1 VATKKLKL
9 ASDKQKEKFAEYLAE
24 GEEIVTVFSI
34 GDRYFWYNVMALLP
48 LSFLLIGL
56 PFLFKVVHL
65 RHSKTYILTDR
76 RVLIKD
82 GVFSIKITSAPYDK
96 ITHITVQEDFLKKL
110 SYGIGDIT
118 IHTAAAGPTPVE
130 LDLVKVQDPMKVK
143 NLIEELMIK
152 ERSLLGV
159 ATETPLIRPFTS

>member
-1 VATKKLKL
+1 MATKKLKL
-9 ASDKQKEKFAEYLAE
+9 ASDKQKEKFADYLAQ
-24 GEEIVTVFSI
+24 GEEIITVFSI
-34 GDRYFWYNVMALLP
+34 GNRYFWYNVAILFP

-56 PFLFKVVHL
+56 PFLLKVVHL

-76 RVLIKD
+76 RVLIRD
-82 GVFSIKITSAPYDK
+82 GVFSTKITSAPYDK

-118 IHTAAAGPTPVE
+118 IHTAGPTPVE
-130 LDLVKVQDPMKVK
+130 IDLIKVQSPMRVK
-143 NLIEELMIK
+143 NLIEELIVK

-159 ATETPLIRPFTS
+159 VDKESLIRPFTS